1 MPSLQDA
8 LAGVADKFTPVPQL
22 RLAKVRPK
30 KAAAPKKPAGKL
42 PRRVPIETFAVA
54 KQIPL
59 YGEQGAHSES
69 REPPTYDDVFPER
82 FFAGPLYSSAKP
94 AVPFL
99 ITKMQIGKTK

>member
-8 LAGVADKFTPVPQL
+8 LASVASSFTPGPKI
-22 RLAKVRPK
+22 RLAKR
-30 KAAAPKKPAGKL
+30 AAAPKKPAKQAPKL

-54 KQIPL
+54 KQVQV

-69 REPPTYDDVFPER
+69 REPPAYDDVFPER
-82 FFAGPLYSSAKP
+82 FFGGPLYSSARP

-99 ITKMQIGKTK
+99 ITKMNIGAKK